1 MKTPKTIK
9 GEQIIK
15 VLMKNGYYIKNRG
28 GSHVSLS
35 NDKIHITVV
44 LPITTIGV
52 FKKIC
57 RLTGISEEE
66 FL

>member
-1 MKTPKTIK
+1 MKTPKIIR

-15 VLMKNGYYIKNRG
+15 VLVKKGYYIKSRG

-35 NDKIHITVV
+35 NGKIHITIV

-57 RLTGISEEE
+57 RLTGISKEE